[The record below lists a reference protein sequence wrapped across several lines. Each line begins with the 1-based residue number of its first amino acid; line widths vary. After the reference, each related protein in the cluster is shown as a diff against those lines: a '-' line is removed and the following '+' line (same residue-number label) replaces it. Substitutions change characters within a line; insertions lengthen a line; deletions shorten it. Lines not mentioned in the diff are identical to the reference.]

1 MSSASLAVDQESS
14 MAKAASEVVRGWESL
29 TGLVERVTF
38 HSAESGFCVLRVK
51 VHGHRELVTVLG
63 SAADVHAG
71 ESIQASGEWQH
82 HRDHGLQFRAR
93 FLQSVPPSSIE
104 GIRRYL
110 GSGMI
115 KGIGPHFAG
124 KLVAAFGETVFDVIE
139 STPHRLL
146 EVDGIGKTR
155 LGRITT
161 GWSEQK
167 AIREIM
173 VFLQSH
179 GVGTARSVRIF
190 KAYGAHAVPLVKENP
205 YRLARD
211 IRGIGFK
218 TADELAQKLGIPK
231 TSMLRAR
238 AGISYALL
246 QAVEKGDCG
255 LPKDDL
261 LALAERLLEIRCDT
275 LGEALRLE
283 ITEQFVVVE
292 PIDERPCVFLPFL
305 RRAEDAIAA
314 AIRALQLG
322 CPPWPVIDAEKAIAW
337 VEKQLGLT
345 LASGQKDAVS
355 RALASKLLVLTGG
368 PGVGKTTIIRAILT
382 ILKVKGIEPLLAA
395 PTGRAAKRL
404 AESTGI
410 DAKTIHR
417 LLEFNPKEGG
427 FVRGSEL
434 PLECDLLVLD
444 EVSMIDVP
452 MMANVIQA
460 LPRHAALLLV
470 GDVDQLPSVGPGQVL
485 ADLIGCGRLPVARL
499 TEIFRQTRESRII
512 VNAHRV
518 NRGAM
523 PELEAPAEPSDF
535 YFVEAADAEDAA
547 NKLVKIVT
555 ERIPA
560 RFGLNAIRDVQ
571 VLCPMNRGAAGART
585 LNLALQGVL
594 NPARAEAPTVER
606 FGFTWRIGDKVMQVE
621 NNYDRDTFNGDLGF
635 ISSLDEEEA
644 ELTVDF
650 DGRAVRYPYAELDE
664 LMLAYATTIHKSQ
677 GSEYPAVVI
686 PVVTQHYTML
696 QRNLLYTGLTRG
708 KRLVVLIGQ
717 RKAIGIAV
725 HGVQGRHR
733 WSKLKEL
740 LMMDDATFAARP
752 PAYQP
757 LRRSLACC
765 R

>member
-1 MSSASLAVDQESS
+1 MVNATPDAERGREPLA
-14 MAKAASEVVRGWESL
+14 
-29 TGLVERVTF
+29 GLVERVTF
-38 HSAESGFCVLRVK
+38 HSAETGFCVLRVK
-51 VHGHRELVTVLG
+51 VRGHRDLVTVLG

-71 ESIQASGEWQH
+71 ESIQASGHWEQ
-82 HRDHGLQFRAR
+82 HRDHGLQFRAS
-93 FLQSVPPSSIE
+93 FLQVVPPSTIE
-104 GIRRYL
+104 GIRAYL

-124 KLVAAFGETVFDVIE
+124 KLVSAFGEAVFDVIE

-155 LGRITT
+155 LSRITA

-190 KAYGAHAVPLVKENP
+190 KTYGADAVPLVRENP

-218 TADELAQKLGIPK
+218 TADQLAQRLGIPK

-246 QAVEKGDCG
+246 QAVENGDCG
-255 LPKDDL
+255 LPEEDL
-261 LALAERLLEIRCDT
+261 LTLAERLLEIGRDT
-275 LGEALRLE
+275 LTEALRLE
-283 ITEQFVVVE
+283 VAEESVVYE
-292 PIDERPCVFLPFL
+292 SIDGRPCVFLPYL
-305 RRAEDAIAA
+305 RRAEEAIAA
-314 AIRALQLG
+314 AIRGLQVG
-322 CPPWPVIDAEKAIAW
+322 RPPWPVIDTEKAIEW
-337 VEKQLGLT
+337 VERRLGVA
-345 LASGQKDAVS
+345 LASGQKDAVRS
-355 RALASKLLVLTGG
+355 ALASKLLVLTGG

-382 ILKVKGIEPLLAA
+382 ILKAKGVQPLLAA

-410 DAKTIHR
+410 EAKTIHR

-427 FVRGSEL
+427 FVRGADL

-452 MMANVIQA
+452 MVANVLQA
-460 LPRHAALLLV
+460 LPQHAALLLV

-485 ADLIGCGRLPVARL
+485 ADLISCGRLSVARL
-499 TEIFRQTRESRII
+499 TEIFRQARESRII

-523 PELEAPAEPSDF
+523 PELDQPGGDSDF
-535 YFVEAADAEDAA
+535 YFVEAADPEDAA
-547 NKLVKIVT
+547 AKVVKVVA

-560 RFGLNAIRDVQ
+560 RFGLDPIRDVQ
-571 VLCPMNRGAAGART
+571 VLCPMNRGGVGART
-585 LNLALQGVL
+585 LNLALQAAL
-594 NPARAEAPTVER
+594 NPDQPDAPSIER
-606 FGFTWRIGDKVMQVE
+606 FGFTYRIGDKVMQIE
-621 NNYDRDTFNGDLGF
+621 NNYDRDTFNGDIGF
-635 ISSLDEEEA
+635 VSGIDHEEG
-644 ELTVDF
+644 ELTINI
-650 DGRAVRYPYAELDE
+650 DGRPVIYPFGELDE
-664 LMLAYATTIHKSQ
+664 IVLAFATTIHKSQ

-686 PVVTQHYTML
+686 PVVTQHYAML

-708 KRLVVLIGQ
+708 KQLVVLIGQ
-717 RKAIGIAV
+717 KKAVGIAV
-725 HGVQGRHR
+725 RGIQGRRR

-740 LMMDDATFAARP
+740 LNMEEAVFASRP
-752 PAYQP
+752 TV
-757 LRRSLACC
+757 
-765 R
+765 

>member
-1 MSSASLAVDQESS
+1 MARAAPDNERDREPLA
-14 MAKAASEVVRGWESL
+14 
-29 TGLVERVTF
+29 GLVERVTF
-38 HSAESGFCVLRVK
+38 HSAETGFCVLRVK
-51 VHGHRELVTVLG
+51 VRGHKDLVTVLG
-63 SAADVHAG
+63 SAAEVHAG
-71 ESIQASGEWQH
+71 ESIQASGQWQQ
-82 HRDHGLQFRAR
+82 HREHGLQFRAS
-93 FLQSVPPSSIE
+93 FLQVVPPSSIE

-124 KLVAAFGETVFDVIE
+124 RLVAAFGEAVFDVIE
-139 STPHRLL
+139 RTPQRLL

-155 LGRITT
+155 LGRITA

-179 GVGTARSVRIF
+179 GVGTSRSVRIF
-190 KAYGAHAVPLVKENP
+190 KTYGADAVPLVKENP

-246 QAVEKGDCG
+246 QAVGNGDCG
-255 LPKDDL
+255 LPEEDL
-261 LALAERLLEIRCDT
+261 LALAERLLEIGRDT
-275 LGEALRLE
+275 LVEALALE
-283 ITEQFVVVE
+283 IGEQCVVVE
-292 PIDERPCVFLPFL
+292 PIDGRPCVFLPYL
-305 RRAEDAIAA
+305 RRAEDTIATA
-314 AIRALQLG
+314 VRRQRVG
-322 CPPWPVIDAEKAIAW
+322 RPPWPAIDAEKAIDW
-337 VEKQLGLT
+337 VERRLDVA
-345 LASGQKDAVS
+345 LAPGQKEAVS
-355 RALASKLLVLTGG
+355 QALTSKLLILTGG
-368 PGVGKTTIIRAILT
+368 PGVGKTTIIRAILA
-382 ILKVKGIEPLLAA
+382 ILKAKGVEPLLAA

-404 AESTGI
+404 SESTGLE
-410 DAKTIHR
+410 ARTIHR
-417 LLEFNPKEGG
+417 LLEFDPKEGG
-427 FVRGSEL
+427 FLRGADL
-434 PLECDLLVLD
+434 ALECDLLVLD

-452 MMANVIQA
+452 LMASVLQA
-460 LPRHAALLLV
+460 LPPHAALLIV

-485 ADLIGCGRLPVARL
+485 ADLISCGQLPVARL
-499 TEIFRQTRESRII
+499 TEIFRQARKSRII

-518 NRGAM
+518 NRGTM
-523 PELEAPAEPSDF
+523 PELEAPDGASDF

-547 NKLVKIVT
+547 AKLVKVVA

-560 RFGLNAIRDVQ
+560 RFGLDPIRDVQ

-585 LNLALQGVL
+585 LNLGLQAAL
-594 NPARAEAPTVER
+594 NRSRASEPAVER
-606 FGFTWRIGDKVMQVE
+606 FGFTYRAGDKVMQVE

-635 ISSLDEEEA
+635 ISGIDEEEA
-644 ELTVDF
+644 EIIVDF
-650 DGRAVRYPYAELDE
+650 DGRSVRYPYGELDE
-664 LMLAYATTIHKSQ
+664 LTLAYATTIHKSQ

-708 KRLVVLIGQ
+708 RRLVVLVGQ
-717 RKAIGIAV
+717 RKAVGIAV
-725 HGVQGRHR
+725 RGVQGRRR

-740 LMMDDATFAARP
+740 LTMDEAEFASRP
-752 PAYQP
+752 I
-757 LRRSLACC
+757 
-765 R
+765 

>member
-1 MSSASLAVDQESS
+1 VDVRSGAEQRDFNAVVQDSS
-14 MAKAASEVVRGWESL
+14 MVNATPDAERGREPL
-29 TGLVERVTF
+29 AGLVERVTF
-38 HSAESGFCVLRVK
+38 HSAETGFCVLRVK
-51 VHGHRELVTVLG
+51 VRGHRDLVTVLG

-71 ESIQASGEWQH
+71 ESIQASGHWEQ
-82 HRDHGLQFRAR
+82 HRDHGLQFRAN
-93 FLQSVPPSSIE
+93 FLQVVPPSTIE
-104 GIRRYL
+104 GIRAYL

-124 KLVAAFGETVFDVIE
+124 KLVTAFGEAVFDVIE
-139 STPHRLL
+139 NTPHRLL

-155 LGRITT
+155 LGRITA

-167 AIREIM
+167 VIREIM

-190 KAYGAHAVPLVKENP
+190 KTYGADAVPLVKENP

-218 TADELAQKLGIPK
+218 TADQLAQKLGIPK

-246 QAVEKGDCG
+246 QAVENGECG
-255 LPKDDL
+255 LPEEDL
-261 LALAERLLEIRCDT
+261 LTLAEQLLEIGRDT
-275 LGEALRLE
+275 LAEALRLE
-283 ITEQFVVVE
+283 VAEENVVYGS
-292 PIDERPCVFLPFL
+292 IHGRPCVFLPYL
-305 RRAEDAIAA
+305 RRAEEAIAA
-314 AIRALQLG
+314 AIRGLLVG
-322 CPPWPVIDAEKAIAW
+322 RPPWPMIATEKAIEW
-337 VEKQLGLT
+337 VEKRLGVA
-345 LASGQKDAVS
+345 LASGQKDAVRS
-355 RALASKLLVLTGG
+355 ALASKLLVLTGG

-382 ILKVKGIEPLLAA
+382 ILRAKGVQPLLAA

-404 AESTGI
+404 AESTGLE
-410 DAKTIHR
+410 AKTIHR

-427 FVRGSEL
+427 FVRGVDL

-452 MMANVIQA
+452 MMANVLQA
-460 LPRHAALLLV
+460 LPQHAALLLV

-499 TEIFRQTRESRII
+499 TEIFRQARESRII

-523 PELEAPAEPSDF
+523 PELEVPDGASDF
-535 YFVEAADAEDAA
+535 YFVEAIDAEDAA
-547 NKLVKIVT
+547 SKLVKVVA

-560 RFGLNAIRDVQ
+560 RFGLDAIRDVQ
-571 VLCPMNRGAAGART
+571 VLCPMNRGGAGART

-594 NPARAEAPTVER
+594 NPAHAGAPAVER

-635 ISSLDEEEA
+635 VSGLDEEEG
-644 ELTVDF
+644 EMTVDF
-650 DGRAVRYPYAELDE
+650 DGRPVCYPYTDLDE
-664 LMLAYATTIHKSQ
+664 LTLAYATTIHKAQ

-708 KRLVVLIGQ
+708 KQLVVLVGQ
-717 RKAIGIAV
+717 KKAIGIAV
-725 HGVQGRHR
+725 RGVQGRRR
-733 WSKLKEL
+733 WSKLREL
-740 LMMDDATFAARP
+740 LMMDGATFAARP
-752 PAYQP
+752 SA
-757 LRRSLACC
+757 
-765 R
+765 

>member
-1 MSSASLAVDQESS
+1 LA
-14 MAKAASEVVRGWESL
+14 
-29 TGLVERVTF
+29 GLVERVTF

-51 VHGHRELVTVLG
+51 VRGHRDLVTVLG
-63 SAADVHAG
+63 SAAEVHPG
-71 ESIQASGEWQH
+71 ESIQASGEWQQ
-82 HRDHGLQFRAR
+82 HRDHGRQFRAS
-93 FLQSVPPSSIE
+93 FLQVVPPSSIE

-124 KLVAAFGETVFDVIE
+124 KLVTAFGEAVFDVIE
-139 STPHRLL
+139 GTPHRLL
-146 EVDGIGKTR
+146 EIDGIGKAR
-155 LGRITT
+155 LERIAA

-167 AIREIM
+167 TIREIM

-190 KAYGAHAVPLVKENP
+190 KTYGADAVPLVRENP

-211 IRGIGFK
+211 IAGIGFK

-246 QAVEKGDCG
+246 QAVENGDCG
-255 LPKDDL
+255 LPKGDL
-261 LALAERLLEIRCDT
+261 LALAERLLQIGPGT
-275 LGEALRLE
+275 LSEALRLE
-283 ITEQFVVVE
+283 VSEEGVVVE
-292 PIDERPCVFLPFL
+292 PIDGQPCVFLPHL
-305 RRAEDAIAA
+305 RRAEGVIAA
-314 AIRALQLG
+314 AIRRLQVG
-322 CPPWPVIDAEKAIAW
+322 RPPWPGIEPDKAIEW
-337 VEKQLGLT
+337 VERRLSVA
-345 LASGQKDAVS
+345 LAAGQKDAV
-355 RALASKLLVLTGG
+355 RNALASKLLVLTGG

-382 ILKVKGIEPLLAA
+382 ILKAKGVRPLLAA

-404 AESTGI
+404 AESTGVE
-410 DAKTIHR
+410 AKTVHR
-417 LLEFNPKEGG
+417 LLEFSPKEGG
-427 FVRGSEL
+427 FVRGTDF

-452 MMANVIQA
+452 MMANVLQA

-499 TEIFRQTRESRII
+499 TEIFRQARESRIV
-512 VNAHRV
+512 VNAYRV

-523 PELEAPAEPSDF
+523 PELMASEETTDF
-535 YFVEAADAEDAA
+535 YFVAAADAEDTAS
-547 NKLVKIVT
+547 KLVRVVA

-560 RFGLNAIRDVQ
+560 RFGFHPIHDVQ
-571 VLCPMNRGAAGART
+571 VLCPMNRGAAGARA
-585 LNLALQGVL
+585 LNLALQSTL
-594 NPARAEAPTVER
+594 NPSRAGALAVER
-606 FGFTWRIGDKVMQVE
+606 FGFTYRVGDKVMQVE
-621 NNYDRDTFNGDLGF
+621 NNYDRDTFNGDLGC
-635 ISSLDEEEA
+635 IAALDDEEA
-644 ELTVDF
+644 EITVDF
-650 DGRAVRYPYAELDE
+650 DGRPVRYPYSELDE
-664 LMLAYATTIHKSQ
+664 LTLAYATTIHKSQ

-708 KRLVVLIGQ
+708 KQLVVLIGQ
-717 RKAIGIAV
+717 KKAIGIAV
-725 HGVQGRHR
+725 RGVQGRRR

-740 LMMDDATFAARP
+740 LLLDGPVFAGRP
-752 PAYQP
+752 
-757 LRRSLACC
+757 LTN
-765 R
+765 